1 MGDRRTA
8 LTAVAVG
15 TAIVVLA
22 LCLRSGVSSL
32 GVVLHRVQT
41 DLHLSAT
48 TTGALTTLPSLC
60 FAVVGL
66 GAGRAILR
74 YGVHRVAVVLLLTVA
89 VGLVGRAL
97 TDSGAVFLVGTAVTM
112 AGAALGNVVL
122 PPLAKLHFPD
132 RIALVSA
139 LYGAALMGGATLAA
153 TTTVPIADALGG
165 WRWGLGVWAVPAL
178 VGAVLWLPTIWRERS
193 AAPRERRAHTVS
205 LGELARTRTGQAML
219 LCFAAQSAQ
228 AYVQFGWW
236 GEILTSAG
244 ADDAHAGALLGV
256 LAGIGIPV
264 TLSLPALMRLTHNS
278 VVLPVAFAAVTVAGW
293 VGVAA
298 APLALGGWL
307 WAVLLGIGGGAFTW
321 TLAMIPA
328 RSRTPDG
335 TSQLSA
341 LTQGFGYLGASAA
354 TFGAGLLHE
363 ATGSWTPAVV
373 IMAVLALAIA
383 VTGAVIVKSPP
394 VEDQVPA

>member
-1 MGDRRTA
+1 VGDRRTA
-8 LTAVAVG
+8 VTAVAVG

-32 GVVLHRVQT
+32 GVVLHRVQA

-48 TTGALTTLPSLC
+48 TTGALTTLPALC

-74 YGVHRVAVVLLLTVA
+74 YGAHRVTVVLLLTVA
-89 VGLVGRAL
+89 AGLVCRSVTG
-97 TDSGAVFLVGTAVTM
+97 SGTVFLLGTAVAM

-139 LYGAALMGGATLAA
+139 IYGAALMGGATLAA
-153 TTTVPIADALGG
+153 TTTVPLADALGG
-165 WRWGLGVWAVPAL
+165 WRWGLGFWAIPPV
-178 VGAVLWLPTIWRERS
+178 VGAVLWLPTVLRERTGE
-193 AAPRERRAHTVS
+193 PRERRSHAVS
-205 LGELARTRTGQAML
+205 LGQLARTRTGQAML

-264 TLSLPALMRLTHNS
+264 TLSLPALMRVTHGS
-278 VVLPVAFAAVTVAGW
+278 IVLPVAFAAVTVVGW
-293 VGVAA
+293 TGVAT

-307 WAVLLGIGGGAFTW
+307 WAVLLGMGGGAFTW
-321 TLAMIPA
+321 VLAMIPA

-341 LTQGFGYLGASAA
+341 LTQGFGYLGASVA
-354 TFGAGLLHE
+354 TFGTGLLHE
-363 ATGSWTPAVV
+363 ATGSWTPAIV
-373 IMAVLALAIA
+373 IMAVLAVAIA
-383 VTGAVIVKSPP
+383 VTGAVVVKSPP
-394 VEDQVPA
+394 VEEQLR